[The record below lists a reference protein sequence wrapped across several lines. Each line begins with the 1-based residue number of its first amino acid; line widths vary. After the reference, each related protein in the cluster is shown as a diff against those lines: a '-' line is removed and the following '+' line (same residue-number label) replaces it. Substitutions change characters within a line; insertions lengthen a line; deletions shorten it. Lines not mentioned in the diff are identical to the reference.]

1 MKLAS
6 LPKGRDGE
14 LIVVDRDL
22 ERAVKASEIAPTMQ
36 FAIENWDKTEP
47 LLQKVYEDLNA
58 GKVSDSFAFEESE
71 VAAPF
76 PRMVQFL
83 DGSAYLP
90 HVERVRR
97 ARGAEMPPSF
107 KDDPLM
113 YQGVSDGFLAP
124 TENIRMESEEWGI
137 DFESEVG
144 VILNDTPMGIKTA
157 EAEKHIKLLC
167 LINDVSLRNLIPNE
181 LGKGF
186 GFLQSKPRSALSPV
200 VVTPDE
206 LGNCWR
212 DGKVD
217 MPLRTHYNG
226 ELFGYP
232 ECGIDMQFSF
242 SRLVEHAAKSRPLS
256 AGTLIGSG
264 TIANQDEAKGS
275 SCLAEKRM
283 LEIIKHGKASTP
295 FMAFGDRVHI
305 EMHNEKSHSV
315 FGAIEQLVEQYKP

>member
-6 LPKGRDGE
+6 LKKGRDGA

-22 ERAVKASEIAPTMQ
+22 ERAVEAPEIAPTLQ
-36 FAIENWDKTEP
+36 FAIENWEKTAP
-47 LLQKVYEDLNA
+47 LLERVYDDLNA
-58 GKVSDSFAFEESE
+58 GKADGDFAFEADK

-107 KDDPLM
+107 REDPLM
-113 YQGVSDGFLAP
+113 YQAVSDGFLAP
-124 TENIRMESEEWGI
+124 GEPIRMGSEEWGI

-144 VILNDTPMGIKTA
+144 VITGDVPMGVKTA
-157 EAEKHIKLLC
+157 QAGEHIKLLV
-167 LINDVSLRNLIPNE
+167 LINDVSLRNLIPAE
-181 LGKGF
+181 LKKGF

-206 LGNCWR
+206 LGPAWR
-212 DGKVD
+212 DGQVD
-217 MPLRTHYNG
+217 LPLHTHYNG
-226 ELFGYP
+226 EPFGHP
-232 ECGIDMQFSF
+232 ECGVDMQFNF
-242 SRLVEHAAKSRPLS
+242 PRLIEHAAMTRPLA

-264 TIANQDEAKGS
+264 TIANQDETRGS

-283 LEIIKHGKASTP
+283 LEIIKHGKPATP
-295 FMAFGDRVHI
+295 FMSFGDRVHI
-305 EMHNEKSHSV
+305 EMLDAEGKTI
-315 FGAIEQLVEQYKP
+315 FGAIEQVVEQYKP